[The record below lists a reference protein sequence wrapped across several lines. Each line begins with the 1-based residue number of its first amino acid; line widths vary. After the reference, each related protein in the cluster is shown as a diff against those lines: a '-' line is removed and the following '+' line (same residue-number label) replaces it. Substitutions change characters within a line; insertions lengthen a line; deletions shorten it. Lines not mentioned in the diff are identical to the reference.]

1 MKIVES
7 YNNRRIH
14 KTKGPQNIKSVKKD
28 FDNIAV
34 DSLIMAMGYKD
45 NTDNATTESSVNKK
59 ELYIYEMIHYINQA
73 QKITKQL
80 FQLKDKCINRGELS
94 EGIDGYRVRNAVNI
108 MDELMKSVEKYVSD
122 LQLTD
127 QVLIDNINR
136 INQTLDDLKVS
147 VKDI

>member
-1 MKIVES
+1 
-7 YNNRRIH
+7 
-14 KTKGPQNIKSVKKD
+14 
-28 FDNIAV
+28 
-34 DSLIMAMGYKD
+34 MAMGYKD

-73 QKITKQL
+73 QRITKQL
-80 FQLKDKCINRGELS
+80 FQLKDNCINRGELS